1 MVNFMDMKPHELLE
15 HSDAQVP
22 ADYQLDI
29 HMIPMGSSITNS
41 GVTFK
46 VWAPNADSVSVIAS
60 FNDWDKNAFPLKQA
74 GEFWYGSWTG
84 ATEDDEY
91 LYHIVNGK
99 QELSRIDPYAR
110 KVTNSIG
117 NSIVFNKEFE
127 WGNSNYQLPSHNEL
141 VVYELHV
148 GSFAMR
154 EAGKPATFDQLIE
167 HLPYFTDLGV
177 NVLQVM
183 PTAEFAGDMSWG
195 YNPAHIFA
203 VEEAYGGPEAFKRF
217 VRAAHEAGLGV
228 VLDVVYN
235 HFGPSDLDL
244 WQFDGWSE
252 NDKGGIYFY
261 NDHRAETPWGA
272 TRPNYGAPEVQ
283 NFILNNIRMW
293 IEEYRIDGLR
303 LDMTVFMRTI
313 SGNPVDDRDAIPE
326 GWELCQ
332 RINKLAHE
340 IKPNILMICEDLQGQ
355 GELTQPPEEDGAGFN
370 SQWDKHFVHPV
381 RQILIEPEDKKRHM
395 AHLQHA
401 VTHSYNDSHTTRVIY
416 TESHD
421 EVANGQQ
428 RIASEVDWE
437 AANWF
442 AAKRATLGVAI
453 MMTSPGIPML
463 FQGQE
468 FLQAGWFNE
477 TSPMDWSRV
486 QRFDGIREMHKDLI
500 DLRLNKGGYSESLL
514 MPYCQVLHRND
525 QAKII
530 LYKRWSDESVPVYVI
545 LNLSQRRYSSYQ
557 FGKFLSAEIKMLFNS
572 NAKIYREDF
581 DDIGH
586 VKHTDDK
593 VDVAIGPYSCLV
605 FTEQQ

>member
-1 MVNFMDMKPHELLE
+1 MDTRSHPFPEQ
-15 HSDAQVP
+15 SSSQVP
-22 ADYQLDI
+22 ANYQLDFLST
-29 HMIPMGSSITNS
+29 PMGSTITDS
-41 GVTFK
+41 GVSFK
-46 VWAPNADSVSVIAS
+46 VWAPNADAVSVIGS
-60 FNDWDKNAFPLKQA
+60 FNDWNKESFPLKRE
-74 GEFWYGSWTG
+74 GEFWFGEWTG
-84 ATEDDEY
+84 ARESDEY
-91 LYHIVNGK
+91 LYQITNGD

-110 KVTNSIG
+110 EVTNSVG
-117 NSIVFNKEFE
+117 NSIVFDTDFD
-127 WGNSNYQLPSHNEL
+127 WGDSNYRLPSHHEI
-141 VVYELHV
+141 VIYELHV
-148 GSFAMR
+148 GSFAMSIP
-154 EAGKPATFDQLIE
+154 GQPATFDKLIE
-167 HLPYFTDLGV
+167 HISYFQDLGI
-177 NVLQVM
+177 NVIQVM
-183 PTAEFAGDMSWG
+183 PTAEFAGDISWG

-203 VEEAYGGPEAFKRF
+203 VEEAYGGPLAFKRF
-217 VRAAHEAGLGV
+217 VRAAHEAGIGV
-228 VLDVVYN
+228 ILDVVYN

-293 IEEYRIDGLR
+293 IEEYRVDGLR

-313 SGNPVDDRDAIPE
+313 SGNPHDEGDYIPE

-332 RINKLAHE
+332 RVNQLARE

-355 GELTQPPEEDGAGFN
+355 EELTQTAEEGGAEFN
-370 SQWDKHFVHPV
+370 SQWDKHFVHPI
-381 RQILIEPEDKKRHM
+381 RQILIEPDDKKRDM

-401 VTHSYNDSHTTRVIY
+401 ITHTYNESHTTRVIY

-428 RIASEVDWE
+428 RLASEVDWE

-442 AAKRATLGVAI
+442 AAKRATLGVSI
-453 MMTSPGIPML
+453 MMTSPGIPMF

-486 QRFDGIREMHKDLI
+486 QRFDGIRDMHKDLI
-500 DLRLNKGGYSESLL
+500 ALRTNEGGYSEALT
-514 MPYCQVLHRND
+514 MPYCQVLHSND

-530 LYKRWSDESVPVYVI
+530 LYKRWSDESVPVYVV
-545 LNLSQRRYSSYQ
+545 LNLSQRRYNSYQ
-557 FGKFLSAEIKMLFNS
+557 FNKFLSADIKMLFNS
-572 NAKIYREDF
+572 NAKIYRDDF
-581 DDIGH
+581 DDTGH
-586 VKHTDDK
+586 VKHLKDK
-593 VDVAIGPYSCLV
+593 IDVAIGAYSCLI